1 MATKVERGLGAWL
14 KGCSLWWRCGQWASN
29 TSKITATSG
38 SGPAWRADLTPA
50 LHQGFLLPEAPLPV
64 KGVEAGAVLGWINTD
79 KTQRAAELGQ
89 DHWREEFRLLPLAHV
104 HVPNAA
110 D

>member
-1 MATKVERGLGAWL
+1 VE
-14 KGCSLWWRCGQWASN
+14 
-29 TSKITATSG
+29 
-38 SGPAWRADLTPA
+38 
-50 LHQGFLLPEAPLPV
+50 
-64 KGVEAGAVLGWINTD
+64 GVEAGAVLSWINTD
-79 KTQRAAELGQ
+79 KAQRAAELGQ